1 MSDRCLDCFGC
12 VNRGVDSVREYGG
25 EVDSPAVEQRPWFGR
40 RIVAFLIDW
49 FASIL
54 VALLAFPQF
63 GYGTNTSMLATLLVF
78 SLEVIVLTWLTGAS
92 FGQRI
97 LGLRVVSIDGGRLPL
112 WRVVVRTALILLVI
126 PAVVYDDQGR
136 GLHDRAAGSMVV
148 RVR

>member
-12 VNRGVDSVREYGG
+12 VNRGDDSGREYGG
-25 EVDSPAVEQRPWFGR
+25 GVDFPVVEPRAWFGR
-40 RIVAFLIDW
+40 RIIAFLIDW
-49 FASIL
+49 FASVL

-63 GYGTNTSMLATLLVF
+63 GYGTNASMLATLLVF
-78 SLEVIVLTWLTGAS
+78 ALEVIVLTWLTGAS

-97 LGLRVVSIDGGRLPL
+97 LGLRVVSVDGGRLPL